1 MQEKLSLLI
10 NMAKKTTAENFYE
23 AIKHVGAGSLY
34 YLTRKKDSKTD
45 FVFEPLVIDTKD
57 KDLTVKILQ
66 RAMDH
71 PDFIAFPG
79 TPEAYEFMRGDV
91 DDTIQ
96 K

>member
-1 MQEKLSLLI
+1 MIQI
-10 NMAKKTTAENFYE
+10 TTAENFYE
-23 AIKHVGAGSLY
+23 AIKHLGAGSLY
-34 YLTRKKDSKTD
+34 YLMRKKDTESE
-45 FVFEPLVIDTKD
+45 FIFEPLVIDTKD

-79 TPEAYEFMRGDV
+79 TPEAYEFMRGEV

-96 K
+96 S

>member
-1 MQEKLSLLI
+1 MKQ
-10 NMAKKTTAENFYE
+10 TTAENFYE

-34 YLTRKKDSKTD
+34 YLVRKNNSESE

-66 RAMDH
+66 RAMDR

-79 TPEAYEFMRGDV
+79 TPEAYDFMRGEV
-91 DDTIQ
+91 DDTIE

>member
-1 MQEKLSLLI
+1 MKQ
-10 NMAKKTTAENFYE
+10 TTAENFYE

-34 YLTRKKDSKTD
+34 YLVRKNNSESE

-66 RAMDH
+66 RAMDRT
-71 PDFIAFPG
+71 DFIAFPG
-79 TPEAYEFMRGDV
+79 TPEAYNFMRGEV
-91 DDTIQ
+91 DDTIE

>member
-1 MQEKLSLLI
+1 MGQ
-10 NMAKKTTAENFYE
+10 KTTAESFYE

-34 YLTRKKDSKTD
+34 YLVRKKGTESE
-45 FVFEPLVIDTKD
+45 FIFEPLVIDTKD
-57 KDLTVKILQ
+57 RDLTVKILQ

-91 DDTIQ
+91 DDTIE

>member
-1 MQEKLSLLI
+1 MNQ
-10 NMAKKTTAENFYE
+10 KTTAESFYE

-34 YLTRKKDSKTD
+34 YLTRKKDSETD

-57 KDLTVKILQ
+57 KELTVKILQ

-79 TPEAYEFMRGDV
+79 TPEAYNFMRGEV
-91 DDTIQ
+91 DNTTE

>member
-1 MQEKLSLLI
+1 MGQ
-10 NMAKKTTAENFYE
+10 KTTAESFYE

-34 YLTRKKDSKTD
+34 YLVRKKGTESE
-45 FVFEPLVIDTKD
+45 FIFEPLVIDTKD

-91 DDTIQ
+91 DDTIE

>member
-1 MQEKLSLLI
+1 MPQ
-10 NMAKKTTAENFYE
+10 KTTAESFYE

-34 YLTRKKDSKTD
+34 YLVRKKDSETE
-45 FVFEPLVIDTKD
+45 FIFEPLVIDTKD
-57 KDLTVKILQ
+57 KELTVKILQ

-91 DDTIQ
+91 DDLSLIHI
-96 K
+96 